1 MIENFFLKFVLKNKV
16 ESTLPMKE
24 IKIKMFEQAIHC
36 LNKTFFLKF
45 TGVHEALDNT
55 GHMFFKEKT
64 DWIFNTQNTTF
75 NFVYGLW
82 TKDLFLN
89 FVFLDKLETTP
100 VENQHLYC
108 MPYWIPFKLTSTDK
122 DFRQEIINIKF
133 ETTQRPILKEKN
145 IKW

>member
-1 MIENFFLKFVLKNKV
+1 MIENFFLKFDLKNKV
-16 ESTLPMKE
+16 DSTFPIE
-24 IKIKMFEQAIHC
+24 DIKIKMFEQAIHC
-36 LNKTFFLKF
+36 LVKKFSFEF
-45 TGVHEALDNT
+45 TGVHEAVDNT
-55 GHMFFKEKT
+55 EHLFFKEKT

-75 NFVYGLW
+75 NFIYGLW

-89 FVFLDKLETTP
+89 FVFLDKLEITR

-108 MPYWIPFKLTSTDK
+108 MPYWIPFKLTSSDK
-122 DFRQEIINIKF
+122 DFRQEIILITF